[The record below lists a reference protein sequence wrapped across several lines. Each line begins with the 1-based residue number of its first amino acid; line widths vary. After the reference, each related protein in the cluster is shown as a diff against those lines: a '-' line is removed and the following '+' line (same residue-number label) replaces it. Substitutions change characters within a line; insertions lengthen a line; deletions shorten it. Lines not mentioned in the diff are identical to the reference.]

1 MGPTTDRQTLMVR
14 RSMAAGAGLLV
25 FILLL
30 FGLKGCLDSRKEG
43 AFEDYVREVSA
54 LVGES
59 NQQSDALFALLTDSG
74 GASEVE
80 ITNQLNAFG
89 VQAEQ
94 LVDRARATERPDE
107 VSTAHG
113 YLVET
118 LEFRRDG
125 VRAIAT
131 ELPTVLTASGDQAQ
145 GTDRIARAMLF
156 LSTSD
161 VIYQTRAQA
170 RLKEALEAAELSL
183 APPPDSIFLQ
193 DLDLLQPDVVAD
205 RIAGVGGGGGAGDEE
220 AAPGLHGTG
229 LVSVAL
235 GGQALAPDAPASVTL
250 GGDLSFEVEVANQGE
265 NTETDVNVA
274 VTIGEGG
281 DAVTIDGA
289 LDEIAAGETKVV
301 EVPVTDQP
309 PTGQNVP
316 VTVEIEAVPGE
327 EKTDNNVG
335 EYSVIFT
342 Q

>member
-14 RSMAAGAGLLV
+14 RSMAGGAGLLV

-170 RLKEALEAAELSL
+170 RLREALEAAELSL

-205 RIAGVGGGGGAGDEE
+205 RIAGGGGAAGGEE

-342 Q
+342 K

>member
-1 MGPTTDRQTLMVR
+1 
-14 RSMAAGAGLLV
+14 MAAGAGLLV

-170 RLKEALEAAELSL
+170 RLREALEAAELSL
-183 APPPDSIFLQ
+183 APLPDSIFLQ

-220 AAPGLHGTG
+220 AAPGLHGNG

-265 NTETDVNVA
+265 NTETDVSVNV
-274 VTIGEGG
+274 TLGEGG
-281 DAVTIDGA
+281 DAVTIDGT

-342 Q
+342 K

>member
-1 MGPTTDRQTLMVR
+1 MVR
-14 RSMAAGAGLLV
+14 RSVAAGAGLLV

-43 AFEDYVREVSA
+43 AFEDYVREVGA

-94 LVDRARATERPDE
+94 LVDRAKATDHPDE
-107 VSTAHG
+107 TSTAHG

-125 VRAIAT
+125 VRSIAT
-131 ELPTVLTASGDQAQ
+131 ELPTVLTAAGDQAQ
-145 GTDRIARAMLF
+145 GTETIARAMLF
-156 LSTSD
+156 FSTSD
-161 VIYQTRAQA
+161 VIYQTRARE
-170 RLKEALEAAELSL
+170 RLRLALEDAELSL
-183 APPPDSIFLQ
+183 ALPPDSAFLP
-193 DLDLLQPDVVAD
+193 DVDLLQPDVVAD
-205 RIAGVGGGGGAGDEE
+205 RIAGIGGGAADEE
-220 AAPGLHGTG
+220 AAPGLHGNG
-229 LVSVAL
+229 LV
-235 GGQALAPDAPASVTL
+235 SVTL
-250 GGDLSFEVEVANQGE
+250 GGTALTPDTPASISLSEDLIFEVQVANQGE

-281 DAVTIDGA
+281 DAFTLEKPI
-289 LDEIAAGETKVV
+289 DEIAAGETKPV
-301 EVPVTDQP
+301 EIPVTDQP

-316 VTVEIEAVPGE
+316 VNVEIEPVPGE

>member
-1 MGPTTDRQTLMVR
+1 MVR
-14 RSMAAGAGLLV
+14 RSIAVGAGALVFFLLV
-25 FILLL
+25 L
-30 FGLKGCLDSRKEG
+30 GLKGCLDSRKEG

-94 LVDRARATERPDE
+94 LVDRAKATDRPDE
-107 VSTAHG
+107 VKTAHDH
-113 YLVET
+113 LVET

-131 ELPTVLTASGDQAQ
+131 ELPKVLTAAGDQAQ
-145 GTDRIARAMLF
+145 GTENIARAMLF
-156 LSTSD
+156 FSTSD
-161 VIYQTRAQA
+161 VIYETRARRQLEQA
-170 RLKEALEAAELSL
+170 LDEAELAL
-183 APPPDSIFLQ
+183 APPPESLFLQ

-205 RIAGVGGGGGAGDEE
+205 RIAGVGGGGAADEE
-220 AAPGLHGTG
+220 AAPGLHGNG
-229 LVSVAL
+229 LVSVSL
-235 GGQALAPDAPASVTL
+235 GGQALAPDAPASVAL
-250 GGDLSFEVEVANQGE
+250 SEDLAFEVQVANQGE
-265 NTETDVNVA
+265 NTETDVAVA
-274 VTIGEGG
+274 VTLGEGG
-281 DAVTIDGA
+281 DAVTLDGT
-289 LDEIAAGETKVV
+289 LDEIAAGETKPV

-316 VTVEIEAVPGE
+316 VTVEIEPVPGE

-342 Q
+342 R

>member
-1 MGPTTDRQTLMVR
+1 MVR
-14 RSMAAGAGLLV
+14 RSVAAGAGLLV

-30 FGLKGCLDSRKEG
+30 FGLKGCLDSRKDA

-89 VQAEQ
+89 VQSEQ
-94 LVDRARATERPDE
+94 LVDRAKATEHPDE
-107 VSTAHG
+107 TDIAHG

-118 LEFRRDG
+118 FEFRRDG

-131 ELPTVLTASGDQAQ
+131 ELPTVLTGSGDQAQ
-145 GTDRIARAMLF
+145 GTENIARAMLYF
-156 LSTSD
+156 STSD
-161 VIYQTRAQA
+161 VIYQTRASR
-170 RLKEALEAAELSL
+170 RLEEALEDADLSL
-183 APPPDSIFLQ
+183 ALPPESAFLQ
-193 DLDLLQPDVVAD
+193 DLDLLQPDVVAE
-205 RIAGVGGGGGAGDEE
+205 RIAGIGGGGAPSDEE
-220 AAPGLHGTG
+220 AAPGLHGNG

-235 GGQALAPDAPASVTL
+235 GGQALTPDTSATVSL
-250 GGDLSFEVEVANQGE
+250 SEELSFEVQVANQGE
-265 NTETDVNVA
+265 NTETDVNVT

-281 DAVTIDGA
+281 DAITLEKP
-289 LDEIAAGETKVV
+289 LDEIAAGETKPVGIA
-301 EVPVTDQP
+301 VTDQP
-309 PTGQNVP
+309 ATGQNVP
-316 VTVEIEAVPGE
+316 VNVEIAAVPGE

>member
-1 MGPTTDRQTLMVR
+1 MVR
-14 RSMAAGAGLLV
+14 RSVAAGAGLLV

-30 FGLKGCLDSRKEG
+30 FGLKGCLDSRKDG

-94 LVDRARATERPDE
+94 LVDRAKATDHPDE
-107 VSTAHG
+107 TDAAHG

-145 GTDRIARAMLF
+145 GTEKIAGAMLNF
-156 LSTSD
+156 STSD
-161 VIYQTRAQA
+161 VIYRTRARAKLEQA
-170 RLKEALEAAELSL
+170 LDDADLSL
-183 APPPDSIFLQ
+183 ALPPDSVFLQ

-205 RIAGVGGGGGAGDEE
+205 RIAGIGGGGGAAGDEQ
-220 AAPGLHGTG
+220 AAPGLHGNG
-229 LVSVAL
+229 LVSVSL
-235 GGQALAPDAPASVTL
+235 GGQALAPDTSASVVL
-250 GGDLSFEVEVANQGE
+250 SEDLLFEVQVANQGE
-265 NTETDVNVA
+265 NTETDVNVT

-281 DAVTIDGA
+281 DAITLEKP
-289 LDEIAAGETKVV
+289 LDEIAAGETKPV
-301 EVPVTDQP
+301 EIPVTDQP
-309 PTGQNVP
+309 ATGQNVP
-316 VTVEIEAVPGE
+316 VSVEIEAVPGE

-342 Q
+342 R

>member
-170 RLKEALEAAELSL
+170 RLREALEAAELSL
-183 APPPDSIFLQ
+183 APLPDSTFLQ

-205 RIAGVGGGGGAGDEE
+205 RIAGVGGGGAGDEE

-265 NTETDVNVA
+265 NTETDVSVN

-281 DAVTIDGA
+281 DAVTIDGT

>member
-1 MGPTTDRQTLMVR
+1 MVR
-14 RSMAAGAGLLV
+14 RSLAGGAGLLV

-43 AFEDYVREVSA
+43 AYEDYVREVSA

-89 VQAEQ
+89 VQSEQ
-94 LVDRARATERPDE
+94 LVDRAKATDQPDE
-107 VSTAHG
+107 LATAHG

-125 VRAIAT
+125 VRAIAR

-145 GTDRIARAMLF
+145 GSETIAGAMRL

-161 VIYQTRAQA
+161 VIYETRARE
-170 RLKEALEAAELSL
+170 RLKQGLEDAELAL
-183 APPPDSIFLQ
+183 APPPASVFLQ

-205 RIAGVGGGGGAGDEE
+205 RIAGVGGGGGGDED
-220 AAPGLHGTG
+220 AAPGLHGNG
-229 LVSVAL
+229 LVSVSL

-250 GGDLSFEVEVANQGE
+250 GDDLSFEVQVANQGE
-265 NTETDVNVA
+265 NTETDVAVA
-274 VTIGEGG
+274 ATIGEGG
-281 DAVTIDGA
+281 DAITLDGT
-289 LDEIAAGETKVV
+289 LDEIAAGETKPV
-301 EVPVTDQP
+301 EIPVTEQP
-309 PTGQNVP
+309 PTGQNVA
-316 VTVEIEAVPGE
+316 VTIEIEPVPGE

-335 EYSVIFT
+335 EYSVVFT

>member
-1 MGPTTDRQTLMVR
+1 MVR
-14 RSMAAGAGLLV
+14 RSVAAGAGLLV

-59 NQQSDALFALLTDSG
+59 NQQSDALFALLSDSG

-94 LVDRARATERPDE
+94 LVDRAKATERPDE
-107 VSTAHG
+107 TATAHG

-125 VRAIAT
+125 VRLIAT
-131 ELPTVLTASGDQAQ
+131 ELPTVLTAAGDQAQ
-145 GTDRIARAMLF
+145 GSENIARAMLYF
-156 LSTSD
+156 STSD
-161 VIYQTRAQA
+161 VIYQTRSSV
-170 RLKEALEAAELSL
+170 RLEQALEDAELSVE
-183 APPPDSIFLQ
+183 PPPESVFLP
-193 DLDLLQPDVVAD
+193 DLALLQPDVVAD
-205 RIAGVGGGGGAGDEE
+205 RIAAIGGGAAADEE
-220 AAPGLHGTG
+220 AAPGLHGNG
-229 LVSVAL
+229 LV
-235 GGQALAPDAPASVTL
+235 SVTL
-250 GGDLSFEVEVANQGE
+250 GGTALTPDTPASISLSEDLVFEVQVANQGE
-265 NTETDVNVA
+265 NTETDVNVS

-281 DAVTIDGA
+281 DAITLEKP
-289 LDEIAAGETKVV
+289 LDEIAAGETKPV
-301 EVPVTDQP
+301 EIPVTDQP

-316 VTVEIEAVPGE
+316 VTVEIEPVAGE

>member
-1 MGPTTDRQTLMVR
+1 MVR
-14 RSMAAGAGLLV
+14 RSIAAGAGLLV

-43 AFEDYVREVSA
+43 AFKDYVREVSA

-94 LVDRARATERPDE
+94 LVDRAKATEHPDE
-107 VSTAHG
+107 VDTAHD

-161 VIYQTRAQA
+161 VIYQTRASE
-170 RLKEALEAAELSL
+170 RLREALEAEELSI
-183 APPPDSIFLQ
+183 AVPESVFLQ

-205 RIAGVGGGGGAGDEE
+205 RIAGAGGGAGDEE
-220 AAPGLHGTG
+220 AAPGLHGNG

-235 GGQALAPDAPASVTL
+235 GGQALAPGAPASVAL
-250 GGDLSFEVEVANQGE
+250 SEDLIFEVQVANQGE

-281 DAVTIDGA
+281 DAVTIDGT
-289 LDEIAAGETKVV
+289 LDEIAAGETKSV
-301 EVPVTDQP
+301 EIPVTDQP

>member
-1 MGPTTDRQTLMVR
+1 
-14 RSMAAGAGLLV
+14 MAAGAGLLV

-170 RLKEALEAAELSL
+170 RLREALEAAELSL

-205 RIAGVGGGGGAGDEE
+205 RIAGGGGAAGGEE